1 MEMIGMLVPRLDYIP
16 YVLLHL
22 FLKGCILKAYY
33 IHIAENVEK

>member
-1 MEMIGMLVPRLDYIP
+1 MPFPSSDYIP

-33 IHIAENVEK
+33 TNRAGKVYYLSPLL

>member
-1 MEMIGMLVPRLDYIP
+1 MPFPSSDYIP

-33 IHIAENVEK
+33 IHIAENAEK